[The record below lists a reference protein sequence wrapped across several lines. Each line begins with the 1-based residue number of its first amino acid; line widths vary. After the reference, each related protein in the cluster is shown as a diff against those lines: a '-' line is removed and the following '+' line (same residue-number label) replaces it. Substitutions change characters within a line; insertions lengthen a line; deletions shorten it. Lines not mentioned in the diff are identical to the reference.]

1 MLPPEITRP
10 EQINARVTRIGER
23 DLLAPGLRGHVRVAV
38 EMDDRGA
45 GQVLLDRR
53 PVVARVDHVRDP
65 VGRADLQRLR
75 ARQVRRDRQIV
86 ILRRRLVVVH
96 GHAHEGHARR
106 ILLAR
111 RGDLVVEL
119 RVQAVH
125 PLVAPTD
132 QIVAHAI
139 LSQIAP
145 VLLETIAEIA
155 RVRTPRHQ
163 RVRLAQG
170 RGQTHH
176 AGLVRR
182 TIALVR
188 DRVRDRL
195 AARGIDRIMQLVPIT
210 RHLIPRRTQTIDRVL
225 DRSVTPTL
233 RRIAIDLLIG
243 DVEQVAVRAQTTGT
257 GRAGPA
263 RAHARH
269 RGQRRGHHTRRH
281 QARDRRTRGRLQQ
294 PPRTTGLPGPTAAR
308 GRIKTHLIF
317 SLLHFPWPRPDPC
330 GHRDPEGPRLVSEKR
345 SIARPARTTTPITKR
360 DTPWSG
366 RTTCHFSNRK
376 TDKPQN
382 RQTEIPKERILKYRN
397 MRRYEKSRS

>member
-182 TIALVR
+182 AVALVR

-195 AARGIDRIMQLVPIT
+195 TTRGIDRIMQLVPIT
-210 RHLIPRRTQTIDRVL
+210 RHLITRRTKTVDRVL
-225 DRSVTPTL
+225 DRSVAPALHGITIW
-233 RRIAIDLLIG
+233 IAQIGIG
-243 DVEQVAVRAQTTGT
+243 DIQQITVRSQATAAGRTGT
-257 GRAGPA
+257 A
-263 RAHARH
+263 RAHTRH
-269 RGQRRGHHTRRH
+269 RGQRRGQHARRH
-281 QARDRRTRGRLQQ
+281 QTRDRRTCGRLQQ
-294 PPRTTGLPGPTAAR
+294 SPRTTGPPGPVAAR
-308 GRIKTHLIF
+308 GRIIETHMIF
-317 SLLHFPWPRPDPC
+317 SLLLLP
-330 GHRDPEGPRLVSEKR
+330 
-345 SIARPARTTTPITKR
+345 
-360 DTPWSG
+360 
-366 RTTCHFSNRK
+366 
-376 TDKPQN
+376 
-382 RQTEIPKERILKYRN
+382 
-397 MRRYEKSRS
+397 